1 MPNYDYKCDT
11 CSSQR
16 EVYKEFGDDT
26 VPVCCEKSM
35 TRVWSAPGVKFN
47 APGFYSTGGQMKE
60 KRIGNHWLQY
70 GRTDGIALGFNISK
84 YFIGVDFLFWFLS
97 VEL

>member
-47 APGFYSTGGQMKE
+47 ASGFYSTGG
-60 KRIGNHWLQY
+60 
-70 GRTDGIALGFNISK
+70 
-84 YFIGVDFLFWFLS
+84 
-97 VEL
+97 